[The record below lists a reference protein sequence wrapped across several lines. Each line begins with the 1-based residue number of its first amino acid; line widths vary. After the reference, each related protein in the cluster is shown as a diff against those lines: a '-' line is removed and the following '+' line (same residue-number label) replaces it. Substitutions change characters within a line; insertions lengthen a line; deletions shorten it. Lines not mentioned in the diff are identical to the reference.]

1 MFQFVAMAFA
11 SIFHCGCKASPLL
24 SPGLTT
30 FKNTTFGG
38 PQSEPLAPNAIFKDD
53 LLSSG
58 LQGFNVENRKRY
70 HVDFQHYGEENV
82 YIENGKLVI
91 KAERRKDGKIVSAR

>member
-1 MFQFVAMAFA
+1 MALAFA
-11 SIFHCGCKASPLL
+11 CILHYDCKASPLL

-30 FKNTTFGG
+30 FKNASFGG
-38 PQSEPLAPNAIFKDD
+38 PPTEPLAPNAIFKDD

-58 LQGFNVENRKRY
+58 LQGFNVELRKRY
-70 HVDFQHYGEENV
+70 HFNFQFYEEENA

-91 KAERRKDGKIVSAR
+91 KAERRNDDKIVSAR